1 MGRPQRVKNKSEE
14 ILSEIINSFN
24 DFFKKPSKNKLD
36 LSVALSGG
44 LDSIVL
50 LHALNEVKFKLKI
63 KLNAIHIHHNLSEN
77 ADDWLAFCYKE
88 CKRLG
93 VSISSEKVD
102 IKPNLSMG
110 IEGAARQSRYEALE
124 KYRKNILVLAH
135 HQNDQAETLL
145 LQLFRG
151 SGLNGLAAMPI
162 FDQDRFIWRPLLGIN
177 RETIEGYAK
186 ENNLNFIQ
194 DESNNNLQFDRNFL
208 RKEILP
214 LIKSRY
220 PDIINTISR
229 SSENIAEGL
238 NLHKAIAKEDANL
251 YFSKNK
257 ECLALS
263 MIKEFDKER
272 VVNLIR
278 WWLDVNKQMM
288 PSKKTMNELY
298 NQIKI
303 VKKDSQINIHISS
316 KTSVRAYNDFLW
328 LVKITKDKHSYD
340 LIWKGEDILELPG
353 SSKLLFK
360 PCLGQGIS
368 LEKVGSSIL
377 RIQNRKGGERFKPNR
392 NQPTRTLKYLLQKMN
407 MPPWER
413 AILPIIYS
421 EDMLVAVPNYGVHH
435 EFVADED
442 KIGLTIEWVNY
453 ESKI

>member
-1 MGRPQRVKNKSEE
+1 MKNNSEV
-14 ILSEIINSFN
+14 IFSEIINSFN
-24 DFFKKPSKNKLD
+24 NSFNTLQNQKNI
-36 LSVALSGG
+36 SIALSGG
-44 LDSIVL
+44 VDSIVL
-50 LHALNEVKFKLKI
+50 LHALNELKSKLKI

-77 ADDWLAFCYKE
+77 ADAWLAFCYKE

-93 VSISSEKVD
+93 VPFSSEKVD

-110 IEGAARQSRYEALE
+110 IEGAARKSRYEALE
-124 KYRKNILVLAH
+124 SHRKNILALGH

-151 SGLNGLAAMPI
+151 SGLNGLAAMPT
-162 FDQDRFIWRPLLGIN
+162 FDQERFVWRPLLGIN
-177 RETIEGYAK
+177 REVIEGYAK
-186 ENNLNFIQ
+186 ENNLNFIE

-257 ECLALS
+257 ECLSLS
-263 MIKEFDKER
+263 MIKELDKER

-316 KTSVRAYNDFLW
+316 KMSVRAYNDFLW
-328 LVKITKDKHSYD
+328 LVKITKDKHNYD
-340 LIWKGEDILELPG
+340 LIWKGEDEFELPG

-360 PCLGQGIS
+360 PSLGQGIS
-368 LEKVGSSIL
+368 LEKVGSSVL
-377 RIQNRKGGERFKPNR
+377 RIQNRMGGERFKPKR

-421 EDMLVAVPNYGVHH
+421 EDTLVAVPNYGIHH
-435 EFVADED
+435 EFVADKD